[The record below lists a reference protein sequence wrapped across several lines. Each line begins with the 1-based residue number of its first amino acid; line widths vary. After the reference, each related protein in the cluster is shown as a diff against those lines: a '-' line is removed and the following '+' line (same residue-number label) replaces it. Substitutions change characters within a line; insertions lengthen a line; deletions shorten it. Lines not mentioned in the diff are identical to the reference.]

1 MVFKRGATGYR
12 RSRTN
17 ESITMNLPHIRM
29 TALKILL
36 AVLAFGQL
44 AFIPQTALAQQRYA
58 APTITG
64 FDVKQVE
71 RLSPGSEM
79 VFTLYGTPGA
89 DARINIDGIN
99 GQYLLPEVEP
109 GVYVGSYTI
118 RSYDRLS
125 ATSMVTGNLRLG
137 NEVATAVLD
146 ESLLAGAPWRSQS
159 GSVPSGL
166 APRIERFTVA
176 PINRIEPGSELYFTL
191 AGTPGGKASVR
202 VNGMQGKIFLDETTA
217 GNYQGSY
224 TIKTRDR
231 IAPDSRVTANLRAG
245 NREINAVLGEPLVAA
260 GALRPTNV
268 AALPARICAN
278 CGTVEAIN
286 TIQVKGD
293 GSYIG
298 LLGGGLAGAVLGNQ
312 IGDGRGR
319 TAAQVLGAVG
329 GALAGREIERNVKK
343 ETHYEVVTR
352 LESGG
357 TQTVTYD
364 TLPPFKIGDRVRIE
378 GNVLVAN

>member
-1 MVFKRGATGYR
+1 
-12 RSRTN
+12 
-17 ESITMNLPHIRM
+17 MNLAHIRLS
-29 TALKILL
+29 ALKILF
-36 AVLAFGQL
+36 AVLAVGQL

-58 APTITG
+58 SPTISG

-118 RSYDRLS
+118 RSYDWIS
-125 ATSMVTGNLRLG
+125 AASMVTANLRLG

-166 APRIERFTVA
+166 APRIESFTVA
-176 PINRIEPGSELYFTL
+176 PISRIEPGSELFFTL

-202 VNGMQGKIFLDETTA
+202 VNGMQGKVFLDETTA

-245 NREINAVLGEPLVAA
+245 NREIESVLRESIVATGAV
-260 GALRPTNV
+260 RPANV
-268 AALPARICAN
+268 TTLPARVCAN

-286 TIQVKGD
+286 AIQVKGE

-298 LLGGGLAGAVLGNQ
+298 LIGGGLAGAVLGNQ

-329 GALAGREIERNVKK
+329 GALAGREFERNIKK

-357 TQTVTYD
+357 TQTVTYA
-364 TLPPFKIGDRVRIE
+364 TPPPFKMGDRVKIE